1 MAQSPS
7 SSSHSPMGMGFC
19 ARPQKAMTGPLVHP
33 AVARERNRGLQSE
46 REPSSP
52 SGQGTHSHIRAGRPS
67 ITGNW
72 SPAVKTSPYNAQ
84 DVGSVPGGRA
94 KISYT
99 MLPKNLKKKP
109 NIKQKQY
116 FNNSIKALKM
126 GLHLKNLKKKKT
138 WELEIQRRGAFY
150 SRKKGGE

>member
-72 SPAVKTSPYNAQ
+72 SPVVKTSPYNAQ
-84 DVGSVPGGRA
+84 DVGSIPGGRA

-99 MLPKNLKKKP
+99 MLPKNLKKKKTSNKN
-109 NIKQKQY
+109 NIV
-116 FNNSIKALKM
+116 
-126 GLHLKNLKKKKT
+126 T
-138 WELEIQRRGAFY
+138 IQ
-150 SRKKGGE
+150 